1 MLKIYAANLSE
12 RDYTIGAEDIM
23 SPARLEKYKA
33 LGSPKAK
40 NECAAVAFLLKK
52 AGITEFYEASGK
64 PCTQGKFI
72 SISHSGEWAL
82 LAVCDSPVG
91 LDIEQHR
98 AVDERAIAA
107 RMFTEKEQK
116 SGHAFFDM
124 WVRKESMLKKL
135 GLGIGHRQADS
146 SGHNFLRISDFIGYS
161 AAACTEETEYE
172 IIKI

>member
-1 MLKIYAANLSE
+1 MLKIYAADLAE
-12 RDYTIGAEDIM
+12 KDYTIGAEDIM
-23 SPARLEKYKA
+23 SSARLEKYRSLSSDKA
-33 LGSPKAK
+33 R
-40 NECAAVAFLLKK
+40 NECAAVAHLLKK

-64 PCTQGKFI
+64 PCTQSGFI
-72 SISHSGEWAL
+72 SISHSGKWAL
-82 LAVCDSPVG
+82 LAVSHSPVG

-135 GLGIGHRQADS
+135 GLGIGHCKTDS
-146 SGHNFLRISDFIGYS
+146 SEHNFLQISDFIGYS